1 MNLLGV
7 TPGLVVIV
15 YVTGKLS
22 VGPTAYEG
30 GVMRKDWTRG
40 CCTVM
45 GADDDEGIGPVRGVG
60 VS

>member
-1 MNLLGV
+1 M
-7 TPGLVVIV
+7 

-22 VGPTAYEG
+22 VGPTAYDG

-40 CCTVM
+40 CCTIM
-45 GADDDEGIGPVRGVG
+45 GADDDEGIGPVRGAG